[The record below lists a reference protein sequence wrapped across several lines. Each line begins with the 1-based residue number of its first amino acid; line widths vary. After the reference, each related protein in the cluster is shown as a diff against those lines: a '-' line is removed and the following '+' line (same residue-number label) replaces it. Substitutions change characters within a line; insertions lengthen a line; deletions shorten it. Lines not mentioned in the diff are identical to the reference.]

1 MSVSTRKTTLIELLL
16 IISFSSYSLTTS
28 PLRIF
33 HELTV
38 IVFCLVG
45 FSIGVAI
52 GTGSTMVDSPIGTG
66 SGCLVEALLDSVEVG
81 PCETV
86 VDVDGGGEPVG
97 GMLLGGIPLLRGDS

>member
-1 MSVSTRKTTLIELLL
+1 M
-16 IISFSSYSLTTS
+16 FQ
-28 PLRIF
+28 
-33 HELTV
+33 ELTV
-38 IVFCLVG
+38 INFCLDG
-45 FSIGVAI
+45 FSTEVAF
-52 GTGSTMVDSPIGTG
+52 GTGSTVVDLPIGTG